1 MALNQFVIFTLLDEK
16 FAIDIMKVDEIIRM
30 MEITPIPKANY
41 FIEGIINLRGKVIP
55 VIDLKKKLGLEETEY
70 TKTTR
75 IIVVNIRNKK
85 IGVIVDSVDEV
96 VRIDDNKIEDAPAV
110 SSGIDDNFVTGV
122 AKTDKG
128 LIIIIDI
135 EKVFSEEETDSLSN
149 F

>member
-1 MALNQFVIFTLLDEK
+1 MALNQFVIFTLLNEK
-16 FAIDIMKVDEIIRM
+16 FAIDIMKIDEIIRM
-30 MEITPIPKANY
+30 MEITPIPKADY

-55 VIDLKKKLGLEETEY
+55 VIDLKKKLGLSETEY

-96 VRIDDNKIEDAPAV
+96 VRIDDNKIEAAPAV
-110 SSGIDDNFVTGV
+110 SSGIDTNFVTGV

-135 EKVFSEEETDSLSN
+135 EKVFSEEETDSLSK